1 MPVNAG
7 VATSVAYKVLRQS
20 KVSSQK
26 SCLGGSSVSWWCF
39 LCWWAVCCINWACTM
54 TTRAEH
60 ISLEAGY
67 LRRPPFCDPERK
79 RASGKTFS

>member
-26 SCLGGSSVSWWCF
+26 SCLGGSSVSW
-39 LCWWAVCCINWACTM
+39 
-54 TTRAEH
+54 
-60 ISLEAGY
+60 
-67 LRRPPFCDPERK
+67 
-79 RASGKTFS
+79 